1 MKCECNLMNKIQS
14 KQSNSVSLPPSLSL
28 SLSLSV
34 ARSVSIQAL
43 HIESFITLRFIC
55 ASIEI
60 SIAFL
65 IGTFYVCY
73 PFECLRVRYG
83 PKGSLAFC
91 QLLSASS
98 SASSCTF
105 YSILFV
111 LRLFHFD
118 LYLFNELLIALSSPS
133 LSLPASFPLA
143 SFLGEH
149 NLKAGKVTKR
159 KFRVWF
165 A

>member
-1 MKCECNLMNKIQS
+1 MKLSMKFECNLMNKIQS

-28 SLSLSV
+28 SLSLTLTI

-43 HIESFITLRFIC
+43 HIESFIALRFIC

-73 PFECLRVRYG
+73 PFEGLRVRYG

-105 YSILFV
+105 CSASVIILFV

-118 LYLFNELLIALSSPS
+118 LYLFNELLIALSSSP
-133 LSLPASFPLA
+133 LSLCLFSSGIF
-143 SFLGEH
+143 
-149 NLKAGKVTKR
+149 
-159 KFRVWF
+159 FRRT
-165 A
+165 